1 MKVRDILGAGLER
14 RFRGPRKPRN
24 KQVGFHQ
31 KMKKLLDKAL
41 KEEGAR
47 IQHLE
52 DLIIWDG

>member
-24 KQVGFHQ
+24 KQIGFHQ

-41 KEEGAR
+41 NEEGAR
-47 IQHLE
+47 IQH
-52 DLIIWDG
+52 